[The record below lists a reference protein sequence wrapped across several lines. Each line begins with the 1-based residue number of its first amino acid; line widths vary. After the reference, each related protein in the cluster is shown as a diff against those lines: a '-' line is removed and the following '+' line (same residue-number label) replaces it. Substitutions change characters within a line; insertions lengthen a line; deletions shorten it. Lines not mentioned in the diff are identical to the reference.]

1 MSCYAHVS
9 MYLLLF
15 QARIMVKAYVR
26 EVGFEP
32 KDDVFGAHYSPANIN
47 RYGRETEEWA
57 SVGMGQDVAECL
69 AL

>member
-1 MSCYAHVS
+1 
-9 MYLLLF
+9 
-15 QARIMVKAYVR
+15 MVKAYVR

-57 SVGMGQDVAECL
+57 SIGMGQDLAESL
-69 AL
+69 VL